1 MNDIRRTILW
11 VIFAFSLVM
20 LWDQWQ
26 VHNGKK
32 PTFFPSSAPAASA
45 SAPASA
51 APSASAAAS
60 DVPSSTQAGTAAAA
74 PAGAV
79 PTGATPALPRE
90 RVDISTDVLKL
101 TFDTEGGTI
110 VHSQFLKYGETDHQD
125 RPFVLLD
132 TSANRV

>member
-32 PTFFPSSAPAASA
+32 PTFFPGSATTAASGA

-51 APSASAAAS
+51 CAIASRPMPLPGERSSASA
-60 DVPSSTQAGTAAAA
+60 PSTRAGPCRLVVVWFIG
-74 PAGAV
+74 PAH
-79 PTGATPALPRE
+79 E
-90 RVDISTDVLKL
+90 R
-101 TFDTEGGTI
+101 
-110 VHSQFLKYGETDHQD
+110 
-125 RPFVLLD
+125 R
-132 TSANRV
+132 